1 MRPQSVWMRLTRL
14 AFFTVLLA
22 AGASAL
28 QAFPSEPSQRASVVC
43 RPVLFLTHV
52 AAEIS
57 SSMNESG
64 RIGPARQPW
73 HDNAHRACLRIAE
86 RIFVA
91 AAES

>member
-1 MRPQSVWMRLTRL
+1 
-14 AFFTVLLA
+14 
-22 AGASAL
+22 
-28 QAFPSEPSQRASVVC
+28 
-43 RPVLFLTHV
+43 LTHV

-86 RIFVA
+86 RIFIA